1 MKNNQKIGYLF
12 LLPIF
17 ILVCIFLL
25 YPFLKGFSLSFFETK
40 YGFGEMRFAGL
51 KNYKTIFQDEHFFI
65 ALRNSMIW
73 VVGVIVLNTI
83 VPLFIAILLN
93 REFLGKGIAMG
104 LLLIPW
110 LTPVVGAAMLSK
122 WLLEPEIGVINGILH
137 SLGMIGSINFLGSP
151 DTALIT
157 TIIVNF
163 WQFCPFGVLLSLA
176 ALSTISEEL
185 YEAMRVDGAGRWT
198 ILKMLIMPLTGKIVG
213 FLGFLG
219 FVWTFSNY
227 SLIYMLTKGGPSF
240 STYTIPLMI
249 YEKAFSEY
257 NVGQSVTLA
266 SVVGFVLI
274 GLGMIFFRFVYKSNE
289 D

>member
-1 MKNNQKIGYLF
+1 
-12 LLPIF
+12 
-17 ILVCIFLL
+17 
-25 YPFLKGFSLSFFETK
+25 
-40 YGFGEMRFAGL
+40 
-51 KNYKTIFQDEHFFI
+51 
-65 ALRNSMIW
+65 
-73 VVGVIVLNTI
+73 
-83 VPLFIAILLN
+83 
-93 REFLGKGIAMG
+93 
-104 LLLIPW
+104 
-110 LTPVVGAAMLSK
+110 
-122 WLLEPEIGVINGILH
+122 
-137 SLGMIGSINFLGSP
+137 MIGSINFLGSAA
-151 DTALIT
+151 TALIT

-176 ALSTISEEL
+176 ALSTIPEEL

-198 ILKMLIMPLTGKIVG
+198 ILKRLIMPLTGKIVG

-249 YEKAFSEY
+249 YEKAFSEF
-257 NVGQSVTLA
+257 NVGQSVSLA

>member
-176 ALSTISEEL
+176 ALSTIPEEL

-198 ILKMLIMPLTGKIVG
+198 ILKRLIMPLTGKIVG